1 MKNLQKLPDEAFDTF
16 LWSILRKFNV
26 TRCKILDDYKTGSSD
41 GNGTYSGL
49 IGRIQSGEL
58 DTAAFAFNP
67 AYLPD
72 EPVAFG
78 PALLPSDQT
87 LISVSEETRP
97 QPVEIIDWFK
107 IPDPITYKF
116 VGFVFLIAIVLLTI
130 FHYYDQPF
138 AKLEKRRVTSTF
150 CHNAFNCY
158 SLTIDQEGFSPINGP
173 QQVLTAA
180 LALFMFFMIEGI
192 FKNLLSTDK
201 TVEKPVPQIDT
212 IQDLL
217 ENPKFSE
224 HIPVVFDGLWH
235 VDGLKTASPETDEG
249 KLWAKMMQNKNE
261 SVIKWG
267 NSETQ
272 MTETSKIMTE
282 LLLKFL
288 DRKRVLILD
297 REFTSRT
304 KQVLC
309 RLPMD
314 IVTESTN
321 FSSMELIHIATQ
333 TFSPGSLHMP
343 LSHKLPQAVKKYLEY
358 RYRTVFEFGL
368 AKPKISLF
376 ANVPFPDFMNILSP
390 HKGHECAESR
400 PDPFVDPQPMA
411 LKDFRMVLRYSGYP
425 I

>member
-1 MKNLQKLPDEAFDTF
+1 MKQLSDEAFDAF
-16 LWSILRKFNV
+16 IWSILRKFNNV
-26 TRCKILDDYKTGSSD
+26 TRYKILYDYKTGSPD

-58 DTAAFAFNP
+58 DIAAFAFNP

-72 EPVAFG
+72 EPVAVG

-87 LISVSEETRP
+87 LVSVSEETRP

-107 IPDPITYKF
+107 IPDPITYEF
-116 VGFVFLIAIVLLTI
+116 VGFLFLIAIVLLTI

-138 AKLEKRRVTSTF
+138 AKLKKRRVTSTF

-201 TVEKPVPQIDT
+201 TVEKPVSQIDT
-212 IQDLL
+212 IKDLL

-224 HIPVVFDGLWH
+224 RIPVVFDGLWH
-235 VDGLKTASPETDEG
+235 IDGLKTASSETDEG

-261 SVIKWG
+261 SVINWG
-267 NSETQ
+267 NSETP
-272 MTETSKIMTE
+272 KIMID
-282 LLLKFL
+282 LILKFL

-297 REFTSRT
+297 HEFAPRI
-304 KQVLC
+304 KQGLC

-314 IVTESTN
+314 IVTEFTN
-321 FSSMELIHIATQ
+321 FSSIELIRH
-333 TFSPGSLHMP
+333 F
-343 LSHKLPQAVKKYLEY
+343 LPAQRICHYPTNY
-358 RYRTVFEFGL
+358 RRL
-368 AKPKISLF
+368 LK
-376 ANVPFPDFMNILSP
+376 NI
-390 HKGHECAESR
+390 
-400 PDPFVDPQPMA
+400 
-411 LKDFRMVLRYSGYP
+411 
-425 I
+425 